1 MHVVGTRC
9 DESDH
14 RNPKS
19 TVAADGV
26 TRALNTVRQL
36 ADRPARLMD
45 PMALLASLEL
55 LADAAR
61 ESNHADR
68 TKYNAIFKQCRPLA
82 NSPRLSDVVVRI
94 LGDEE
99 QKQVATQI
107 QKILRAPS
115 LSPSYNAQSGDRYGQ
130 GEPNVGPTFGGRGPG
145 RRTPARGRC
154 FICRQFGHYAAQ
166 CNGLGGPSPPH
177 LVMPITIEPSKP
189 RMCHDERF
197 LNLWIKDCPLR
208 LDYISNLPRYVTK
221 ASFQTTMDDKSG
233 YDHVA
238 LSPQS
243 RTYFGIEWQG
253 WYFVYHTIPF
263 GWKASAYVYH
273 TIGMAATSH
282 IRSMGIPCS
291 QYIDDRHFGQLT
303 PPHELAPTTQAWSD
317 LELAEAAI
325 FTAASVLTSL
335 GYFVGLAK
343 SSLVPSRIVRFL
355 GFMVDSDRQAFILP
369 KEKKE
374 KFARLRE
381 AILASRSTSI
391 KMLQR
396 LAGKITSFSIAVPA
410 AQLYT
415 REIFAAIGGY
425 SNSAR
430 PIKISGLLREEIEHC
445 RFLDNWQEC
454 LHWPQEKH
462 ITIKISSDASN
473 YAWGGVI
480 SVPGGSPTEIRDY
493 WGVESRNLP
502 IVVKEALALLYTLQA
517 AQTVI
522 TNARVDAHTDN
533 MSFLHSWKKLG
544 GKNRQLNDVL
554 KRLFSATLA
563 SNVHLNLQYI
573 PSCSNPADPPSR
585 QTSDLDCKLSPEAW
599 AKVEENFGP
608 HTMDLMSLDSNVQRD
623 SSGKPLKHF
632 TPFFT
637 PLSSGVN
644 VFAQVI
650 HREENV
656 YVFPPF
662 VLVGPLLKFLS
673 EFEAGF
679 TIIVPKLYPLPFW
692 WPILRSLCKSSVK
705 LGSKGEKH

>member
-1 MHVVGTRC
+1 
-9 DESDH
+9 
-14 RNPKS
+14 
-19 TVAADGV
+19 
-26 TRALNTVRQL
+26 
-36 ADRPARLMD
+36 
-45 PMALLASLEL
+45 
-55 LADAAR
+55 
-61 ESNHADR
+61 
-68 TKYNAIFKQCRPLA
+68 
-82 NSPRLSDVVVRI
+82 
-94 LGDEE
+94 
-99 QKQVATQI
+99 
-107 QKILRAPS
+107 
-115 LSPSYNAQSGDRYGQ
+115 
-130 GEPNVGPTFGGRGPG
+130 
-145 RRTPARGRC
+145 
-154 FICRQFGHYAAQ
+154 
-166 CNGLGGPSPPH
+166 
-177 LVMPITIEPSKP
+177 
-189 RMCHDERF
+189 
-197 LNLWIKDCPLR
+197 
-208 LDYISNLPRYVTK
+208 
-221 ASFQTTMDDKSG
+221 
-233 YDHVA
+233 
-238 LSPQS
+238 
-243 RTYFGIEWQG
+243 
-253 WYFVYHTIPF
+253 
-263 GWKASAYVYH
+263 
-273 TIGMAATSH
+273 
-282 IRSMGIPCS
+282 
-291 QYIDDRHFGQLT
+291 
-303 PPHELAPTTQAWSD
+303 
-317 LELAEAAI
+317 
-325 FTAASVLTSL
+325 
-335 GYFVGLAK
+335 
-343 SSLVPSRIVRFL
+343 
-355 GFMVDSDRQAFILP
+355 MVDSDRQAFILP

-391 KMLQR
+391 KTLQR

-430 PIKISGLLREEIEHC
+430 SIKISGLLREEIEHW

-533 MSFLHSWKKLG
+533 MAFLHSGKKLG

-637 PLSSGVN
+637 SLSSGVN

-650 HREENV
+650 HRDENV

-692 WPILRSLCKSSVK
+692 WPILRSRCKSSVK
-705 LGSKGEKH
+705 LGSKGEKHSRISDKLRLYGTSAMIVM